1 MSFNK
6 RYIPE
11 LPDLIKMRE
20 KHSSDEEFILFIDN
34 LNRKA
39 DALLGSPESFE
50 YLREMREKIKGD
62 EQRLGDRA

>member
-6 RYIPE
+6 RYIPN

-39 DALLGSPESFE
+39 DALLGSSESFE
-50 YLREMREKIKGD
+50 YLREMREKIKAD
-62 EQRLGDRA
+62 EQGLGDGS

>member
-6 RYIPE
+6 RYIPD
-11 LPDLIKMRE
+11 LPDLIKMRG

-39 DALLGSPESFE
+39 DALLGSSESFE
-50 YLREMREKIKGD
+50 YLREMREKIKAD
-62 EQRLGDRA
+62 EQGLGDRS